1 MFSASFIAL
10 VVFASAGC
18 AQEVTVDLK
27 NQFITEDMQTLV
39 PHIGGRV
46 LAKTLPAHMPEA
58 LSYTH
63 EWPALYFEADFT
75 GADILVIF
83 DDPANEYRVLIDD
96 LAPITLAQPGA
107 PEVAVKGLKDG
118 SHHIRLKKM
127 TESAW
132 IIGSFDGFYLPK
144 RAQGGAAKPRLRQI
158 EFIGDSGMPG
168 YGIRPPRALLPKTRC
183 AYYRT
188 RKSAIRRS
196 WQKRWMPTIS

>member
-1 MFSASFIAL
+1 M
-10 VVFASAGC
+10 
-18 AQEVTVDLK
+18 
-27 NQFITEDMQTLV
+27 N
-39 PHIGGRV
+39 
-46 LAKTLPAHMPEA
+46 
-58 LSYTH
+58 
-63 EWPALYFEADFT
+63 
-75 GADILVIF
+75 F

-158 EFIGDSGMPG
+158 EFIGDSGMTG
-168 YGIRPPRALLPKTRC
+168 YGIRSASRTFTQDKVRLLSDTQIGYPALLAKALDANYQLNAISGRGMIRNYGGTNAQDDKTY
-183 AYYRT
+183 AYPNILPDVGAGVDDLSQH
-188 RKSAIRRS
+188 RKTEDRN
-196 WQKRWMPTIS
+196 P